1 MVEQP
6 GQKTAGR
13 STQAAR
19 AAPISQ
25 GRPMS
30 ADDIQKA
37 KMRAQW
43 MQSKYGKAGSS
54 NSNKEAK
61 IQSSNKSSTSQASIL
76 PLASKVPVRPNIE
89 EQKKPVSLLS
99 KVPNILEAS
108 LDQKMIADSKEPWW
122 EKCRRVQKLWQT
134 PPGTFAFCSSSMVPL
149 TLCQ

>member
-6 GQKTAGR
+6 GQKAAGR
-13 STQAAR
+13 TPQAAR

-37 KMRAQW
+37 KMRAQF
-43 MQSKYGKAGSS
+43 MQSKYGKVGSS
-54 NSNKEAK
+54 NANKEAK
-61 IQSSNKSSTSQASIL
+61 TESPNKSSTSQASIL
-76 PLASKVPVRPNIE
+76 TVASKVPVRPNIE
-89 EQKKPVSLLS
+89 EQKKLVSVLT

-108 LDQKMIADSKEPWW
+108 LDQKMIVDTKEPLW
-122 EKCRRVQKLWQT
+122 EKCRRVQILWQT
-134 PPGTFAFCSSSMVPL
+134 PTGTFAFSSSSMVRL